1 MAESCVCSGRADIP
15 EGVGTVLTS
24 DRRDRMPLPS
34 VAGRAV
40 RVEDL
45 YREHYLD
52 LVRFAVQFVDDR
64 GIAEDVVQDVFAALK
79 AHRRHLDD
87 PLRYLR
93 VAVLNRS
100 RSVLRRRRIERRFV
114 LVRERYAEAAD
125 EASLRSDEQS
135 RVLAAVSRLPRR
147 QREVVVLRYY
157 EDLEIGEVAI
167 LLGITSGA
175 VSSSLTRA
183 MDRLIEL
190 LGSRNG

>member
-1 MAESCVCSGRADIP
+1 M
-15 EGVGTVLTS
+15 LTS
-24 DRRDRMPLPS
+24 DRRDRMPLPT
-34 VAGRAV
+34 VVGRAV

-100 RSVLRRRRIERRFV
+100 RPVLRRRRIERRFV
-114 LVRERYAEAAD
+114 LGRERYAEAAD

-135 RVLAAVSRLPRR
+135 RVLAAVSGCLAGNVRSWFFATTRISRSVRWRSCSGSPRARCRRRLLAPWT
-147 QREVVVLRYY
+147 
-157 EDLEIGEVAI
+157 D
-167 LLGITSGA
+167 
-175 VSSSLTRA
+175 
-183 MDRLIEL
+183 
-190 LGSRNG
+190 